1 MEQNLRFLLV
11 LGWLAVLKTAKPNL
25 SLATFEDKWRD
36 GVHRNEIFEE
46 IIPDFSTFSNFKKNI
61 YIKAILCNFSIEKLP
76 SKVAHNPTRPP
87 VFSPASFCYVKL
99 RQF

>member
-61 YIKAILCNFSIEKLP
+61 YIKAILCNFLMRLLKKIKNKKFKFFFDP
-76 SKVAHNPTRPP
+76 QNMKKQP
-87 VFSPASFCYVKL
+87 
-99 RQF
+99 